1 MASSSGAPSSSLVT
15 ASQMAV
21 EEIKP
26 RRSVGIPTFDL
37 ESYGSAYIG
46 HTKILRLIFIAEH
59 CPEIEKEAYKLA
71 IDEIK
76 KTINTVLYKELTSKV
91 GDRLGPEYKLDQPWV
106 DIIDKKP
113 NKRKKS

>member
-76 KTINTVLYKELTSKV
+76 KLLILYFIKNLQVKLEIVWDLSIN
-91 GDRLGPEYKLDQPWV
+91 
-106 DIIDKKP
+106 
-113 NKRKKS
+113 